1 MTFIIVPPLWE
12 RDNEA
17 EEIEMRL
24 GIFMMP
30 VHPPARSFTDTLAE
44 DEEKALYADR
54 LGFDEM
60 WLGEHFSAS
69 SEPIPSPLMFMASLL
84 PRTKNLRFGTGVI
97 CLPNHDPAIVAA
109 EVAQFDHMSRG
120 RFMLG
125 IGPGG
130 LLSDFELFGNA
141 DRGVR
146 ARKTMESIATIK
158 RIWSQD
164 PPYDF
169 PGEFRPVR
177 LRDAIIAELGIGTMP
192 KPFQKSGPPIT
203 MSVSSRNSPTA
214 RVAGQQGW
222 GILSGNNMPANAV
235 ATHWQTYFK
244 ACTEA
249 GIAPRGENWRVARN
263 VMVAP
268 SAAEARDRVFAE
280 QGSNRYFYT
289 YMREVLSRVGIL
301 SVMKPDPNMPDD
313 EATVDVITEA
323 CVIYGSAKTFL
334 DKLIAFH
341 DAVGPFGTL
350 LMTGLDWSGP
360 NAAWE
365 RDSMRLLAQEVM
377 PKFRQHADRESGI
390 GNQESGIRNQESV
403 GEVILPMPDSRCL
416 IPDS

>member
-1 MTFIIVPPLWE
+1 MRLATSVPV
-12 RDNEA
+12 RDPHNVA
-17 EEIEMRL
+17 ARAKLLTCGRAAGRCCGGIEMRL

-30 VHPPARSFTDTLAE
+30 VHPPARSFTETLAE
-44 DEEKALYADR
+44 DEAKALYADK

-84 PRTKNLRFGTGVI
+84 PRTKNLKFGTGVI

-130 LLSDFELFGNA
+130 LLSDFELFGNV

-146 ARKTMESIATIK
+146 ARKTMESIAIIQC
-158 RIWSQD
+158 IWSQD

-169 PGEFRPVR
+169 PGEFRTVR
-177 LRDAIIAELGIGTMP
+177 LKDAIIPGLGIGTMP
-192 KPFQKSGPPIT
+192 KPFQKSGPPVT

-235 ATHWQTYFK
+235 ATHWQSYSK
-244 ACTEA
+244 ACIDA
-249 GIAPRGENWRVARN
+249 GRPPLGENWRVARN
-263 VMVAP
+263 IMVAP
-268 SAAEARDRVFAE
+268 SDAEARDRVFSE

-313 EATVDVITEA
+313 AATVDVITEG
-323 CVIYGSAKTFL
+323 CVLYGSPQTML
-334 DKLIAFH
+334 DKLVAFR
-341 DAVGPFGTL
+341 DEVGPFGTL

-365 RDSMRLLAQEVM
+365 RDSMRLLAQDVM
-377 PKFRQHADRESGI
+377 PKFRQHAMTQAAE
-390 GNQESGIRNQESV
+390 
-403 GEVILPMPDSRCL
+403 
-416 IPDS
+416 